1 MRTGVMRTRRP
12 GTLPHPVHPQTTGA
26 SDMRFEK
33 LKPVWVRAG
42 LLVATIVL
50 FAWHVRA
57 DFDPTLGLVAYVVS
71 LGLVAYEGWR
81 KAAQQS
87 NRGPTP
93 AAARLGLATPPA
105 SRARRRDPN
114 RPPGR

>member
-1 MRTGVMRTRRP
+1 MRTGVMRTPRP
-12 GTLPHPVHPQTTGA
+12 AVLPHQVPPKTTGA
-26 SDMRFEK
+26 SDMRLEK
-33 LKPVWVRAG
+33 LKPVWIRAG
-42 LLVATIVL
+42 LVLATILV

-57 DFDPTLGLVAYVVS
+57 DFDPTLGLIAYGIS
-71 LGLVAYEGWR
+71 LGLVMYEGWR
-81 KAAQQS
+81 EAAQQS